1 MKKKFVLFAL
11 ASIIFVVTGKAQLPS
26 EVYKKQLK
34 EVLNDIEKRYDIK
47 FQYSESLVRGVDVM
61 YPTWR
66 YRTETEATLNNILLP
81 LDMVWEKTGENT
93 YQVKKFNYYERPVE
107 EGKKHLTQLL
117 AAYPT
122 VQLWESRKV
131 ELRKCFLEQLK
142 LSPLPRKSDLNPI
155 VTPARKYDGY
165 TVQNIAIETIP
176 GVYLCGSLYKPS
188 KGRGPFPVVLCP
200 YGHFSNPDTNLYGR
214 YRPDMQLRCATLAR
228 MGAVVFNYDL
238 FAWGESRL
246 QFASEMHRTG
256 LAHTMQ
262 TLNSIRAI
270 DYLTSLPFVDGK
282 RIGITGASGG
292 GSQSFLAA
300 ALDERITVSVP
311 VVMVSSYYYGGCPCE
326 SGMPLQTCGNPLTYN
341 VEIAAMASPRPM
353 LVVSDGADWT
363 KNVPEIEFPYLQ
375 KVYSLYGKQ
384 NNVENVHLANE
395 GHDYGVS
402 KRLAMYDF
410 MARHLGL
417 NINEV
422 KDKTGKIDESKVTIE
437 KYDKLLVFGKNGK
450 MPENAI
456 HTAEQVWNVVESLQ

>member
-214 YRPDMQLRCATLAR
+214 YRPDMQLRCATLAL

-410 MARHLGL
+410 IARHLGL

-437 KYDKLLVFGKNGK
+437 KYDKMLVFGKNGK
-450 MPENAI
+450 MPANALN
-456 HTAEQVWNVVESLQ
+456 TADEVWKCLKSLQ